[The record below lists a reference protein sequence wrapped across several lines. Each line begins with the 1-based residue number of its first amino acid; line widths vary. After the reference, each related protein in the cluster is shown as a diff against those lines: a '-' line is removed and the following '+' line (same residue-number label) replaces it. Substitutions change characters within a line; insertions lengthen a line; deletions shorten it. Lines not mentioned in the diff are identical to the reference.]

1 MKLYN
6 DLLLRFENSDWSK
19 NPEFGVIDTI
29 LELHPEIYNIS
40 NLILLEMRRLLI
52 FSRKDTPSLEQIVRA
67 AIFKEMKGY
76 DYRELE
82 YMHKS
87 PIEVLVFNFAHNPL
101 FHQSTVAVA
110 VLFGERVMV
119 IELEELKSG
128 YP

>member
-1 MKLYN
+1 
-6 DLLLRFENSDWSK
+6 
-19 NPEFGVIDTI
+19 
-29 LELHPEIYNIS
+29 
-40 NLILLEMRRLLI
+40 
-52 FSRKDTPSLEQIVRA
+52 
-67 AIFKEMKGY
+67 MKGY

-128 YP
+128 YPWD